1 VEFGDNA
8 EEADFRTSAR
18 TWLELAAPSRGGP
31 GDFSEGSAGG
41 TTGRQFVTASREWQR
56 KLHQAGWAGIAW
68 PRQYGGQGRTL
79 ALDLV
84 FQEEQSRFGVSTAL
98 FNVAIGM
105 AGPTIMEHGTDRQRA
120 EYLPPMLQGDHVW
133 CQLFSEPGAGS
144 DLAGI
149 STRAQRSGGGWRVTG
164 HKLWTSHANHADF
177 GILLART
184 DTSQPR
190 HRGITYFLLDMRSPG
205 IDVRPIRQMNGA
217 ADFSEVFLTNVPISD
232 KDVVGEVNRGWA
244 VAMTTLSNE
253 RNLIGGE
260 WPGCHELVETA
271 RARGRLNDP
280 VVRQRLAHAWTGA
293 HLLRLLGFR
302 VRTALAKGEPL
313 GPLPS
318 LVNLLFAAHLRSTG
332 DFALSLLGPTG
343 LLADGDA
350 GGPGSWQHHVLTA
363 PCVRI
368 ASGTDEIQ
376 RNIVGERALGLPR
389 EPRANV

>member
-1 VEFGDNA
+1 MEFGDNA
-8 EEADFRTSAR
+8 EEAAFRRSAR
-18 TWLELAAPSRGGP
+18 TWLELTAPSRRGP
-31 GDFSEGSAGG
+31 GDFSEG
-41 TTGRQFVTASREWQR
+41 TTGRQFVAACRQWQR
-56 KLHQAGWAGIAW
+56 KLYEAHWAGIAW
-68 PRQYGGQGRTL
+68 PRKYGGQGRTL

-105 AGPTIMEHGTDRQRA
+105 AGPTIMEHGTDGQRT
-120 EYLPPMLQGDHVW
+120 EYLRPMLRGDHVW

-149 STRAQRSGGGWRVTG
+149 TTRAERSGRGWRITG

-184 DTSQPR
+184 DANRPR
-190 HRGITYFLLDMRSPG
+190 HAGITYFL
-205 IDVRPIRQMNGA
+205 
-217 ADFSEVFLTNVPISD
+217 
-232 KDVVGEVNRGWA
+232 
-244 VAMTTLSNE
+244 
-253 RNLIGGE
+253 
-260 WPGCHELVETA
+260 
-271 RARGRLNDP
+271 
-280 VVRQRLAHAWTGA
+280 
-293 HLLRLLGFR
+293 
-302 VRTALAKGEPL
+302 L

-332 DFALSLLGPTG
+332 DFALSLLGPG
-343 LLADGDA
+343 GMLADGDA
-350 GGPGSWQHHVLTA
+350 GGSGSWQQHVLTA

>member
-1 VEFGDNA
+1 MEFGDNA
-8 EEADFRTSAR
+8 EEAAFRRSAR
-18 TWLELAAPSRGGP
+18 TWLELTAPSRRGP
-31 GDFSEGSAGG
+31 GDFSEG
-41 TTGRQFVTASREWQR
+41 TTGRQFVAACRQWQR
-56 KLHQAGWAGIAW
+56 KLYEAHWAGIAW
-68 PRQYGGQGRTL
+68 PRKYGGQGRTL

-84 FQEEQSRFGVSTAL
+84 FQEEQSRFGVSSAL

-105 AGPTIMEHGTDRQRA
+105 AGPTIMEHGTDGQRT
-120 EYLPPMLQGDHVW
+120 EYLRPMLRGDHVW

-149 STRAQRSGGGWRVTG
+149 TTRAERSGRGWRITG

-184 DTSQPR
+184 DANRPR
-190 HRGITYFLLDMRSPG
+190 HAGITYFLLDMQSPG
-205 IDVRPIRQMNGA
+205 IEVRPIRQMNGA
-217 ADFSEVFLTNVPISD
+217 ADFSEVFLTDVPLSD
-232 KDVVGEVNRGWA
+232 RDVVGGVNGGWA
-244 VAMTTLSNE
+244 VAMTTLGNE
-253 RNLIGGE
+253 RNLIGTE
-260 WPGCHELVETA
+260 WPGYHELVETA
-271 RARGRLNDP
+271 RARGLLNDP
-280 VVRQRLAHAWTGA
+280 VARQSLAHAWTGA

-332 DFALSLLGPTG
+332 DFALSLLGPG
-343 LLADGDA
+343 GMLADGDA
-350 GGPGSWQHHVLTA
+350 GGSGSWQQHVLTA